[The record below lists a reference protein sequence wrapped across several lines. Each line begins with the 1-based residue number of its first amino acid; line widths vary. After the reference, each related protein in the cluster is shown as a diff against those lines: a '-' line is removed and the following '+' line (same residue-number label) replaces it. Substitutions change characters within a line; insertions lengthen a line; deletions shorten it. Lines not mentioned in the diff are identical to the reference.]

1 MSKSRD
7 AVEDI
12 RTIDT
17 VTATANAALPKAGGA
32 LTGTV
37 TNFTSTG
44 IDDNATSTAVTIDAS
59 ENVGIGSTPATDWHT
74 NYSVLQ
80 VGGQA
85 DIWTHKAVGAGKAL
99 HISHNAEYDT
109 GFKYIAN
116 DEATLYVQG
125 DGAHRF
131 SHGAYG
137 TAGSAISFVERLKI
151 DADGL
156 TFKGNTGGAA
166 TALDDYEE
174 GTFNATVTTGTATY
188 LHGRYVK
195 VGSVVTATCLIYGF
209 SNRTST
215 GDAIS
220 FQLPFSTPSGEAY
233 GGGGNAMFRYISSVN
248 DATIAPYISGS
259 LLELFQCNQGNYTQ
273 IKHSQL
279 ANTSARIYFTVTYRT
294 A

>member
-1 MSKSRD
+1 MSVIISGSSG
-7 AVEDI
+7 I
-12 RTIDT
+12 T
-17 VTATANAALPKAGGA
+17 LPDSGA
-32 LTGTV
+32 LSTSIGDAINITSGYVSGIKLGGT
-37 TNFTSTG
+37 
-44 IDDNATSTAVTIDAS
+44 
-59 ENVGIGSTPATDWHT
+59 
-74 NYSVLQ
+74 
-80 VGGQA
+80 
-85 DIWTHKAVGAGKAL
+85 
-99 HISHNAEYDT
+99 
-109 GFKYIAN
+109 
-116 DEATLYVQG
+116 
-125 DGAHRF
+125 
-131 SHGAYG
+131 
-137 TAGSAISFVERLKI
+137 
-151 DADGL
+151 
-156 TFKGNTGGAA
+156 GAA
-166 TALDDYEE
+166 NTLDDYEE

-188 LHGRYVK
+188 LQGRYVK